1 MALVEARNVE
11 WRLVAG
17 LLVCSIESVSSR
29 GFMKKLPSRRE
40 GLWLQDAKDESDV
53 REGISHTVRCQTE
66 HDDGEDGLRNAQGQ
80 GEVESHDVLTLDG
93 RWSRKCQEV
102 YRYSTGRRVANYF
115 SSWGK
120 KVDLFSVGG
129 TRVSVRMRR
138 REEGASWVDEGRQR
152 KHRRSQ
158 ARWALACV
166 RVRSMRSVCHH
177 RNRICAVTG
186 LVHVDLSAMLMPP
199 KSKLLRSPRSFFFS
213 RCRFAV
219 LSGLEAGFWASP
231 KDERMVGGERDDDGA
246 C

>member
-1 MALVEARNVE
+1 ME

-115 SSWGK
+115 SLVGEKGRLVFGWGDESK
-120 KVDLFSVGG
+120 CKNAEKRGG
-129 TRVSVRMRR
+129 
-138 REEGASWVDEGRQR
+138 GASWVDEGRQR